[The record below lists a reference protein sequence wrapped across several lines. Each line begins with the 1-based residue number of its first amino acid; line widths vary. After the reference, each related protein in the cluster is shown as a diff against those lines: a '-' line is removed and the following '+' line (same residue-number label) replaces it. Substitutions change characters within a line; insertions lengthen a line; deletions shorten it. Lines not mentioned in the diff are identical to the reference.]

1 MQTKKI
7 LLITAVLGALTIAS
21 CDKDDL
27 PRPTKTFKVTI
38 ENVFETKDYFDSGT
52 TGFLEPGMSES
63 ITFHAGKGHY
73 LSFATMFVQSNDLF
87 YAAAEGGIALYDA
100 SGNPVTGDVTSMIDL
115 WDAGTEVNEE
125 PGTGPNQAPRQSG
138 PDTGMD
144 ENGNVMLVN
153 DAYTYPADED
163 VIKVSLAHD
172 GGAEFTLTIKNVS
185 DEASFATPLAPGVW
199 VIHSM
204 GQTPLFLNGNPAS
217 DGLEDLAEDGD
228 NSILES
234 EFDENSG
241 YVSPFAPGAFSL
253 LNNEPVFKEG
263 MSASATLEALAE
275 DGDPS
280 GFSNVFNTPVG
291 GAAHGPIF
299 PGESYEFTF
308 EAAKGEK
315 LSFATML
322 VQSND
327 LFIGHEGIKI
337 FEDGDYLEGNI
348 TNALKLWDAYTELN
362 EYPGAGNNQAP
373 RQSAPDTGIDESG
386 DVQEVKDGL
395 IKELYRWM
403 NEQGD
408 ILVKENYMPTSFET
422 VKKKRHFYKVPKNRD
437 EKVKVIK

>member
-1 MQTKKI
+1 MFCMVIKIHFTMHTKKI
-7 LLITAVLGALTIAS
+7 LLIVAVLGALTIAS

-27 PRPTKTFKVTI
+27 PRPTRTFKVTI
-38 ENVFETKDYFDSGT
+38 ENIFEGKDYFDSGT
-52 TGFLEPGMSES
+52 TGFLEPGMSET

-87 YAAAEGGIALYDA
+87 YAPPENGLALYDA
-100 SGNPVTGDVTSMIDL
+100 SGDPVTGDVTSMIDL
-115 WDAGTEVNEE
+115 WDAGTEVNEM

-144 ENGNVMLVN
+144 ENGNVVLVN
-153 DAYTYPADED
+153 DGYTYPSDED
-163 VIKVSLAHD
+163 VIMVSLAHD
-172 GGAEFTLTIKNVS
+172 GGTEFTLTIKNVS
-185 DEASFATPLAPGVW
+185 DKGSFATPLAPGVW
-199 VIHSM
+199 VVHSM
-204 GQTPLFLNGNPAS
+204 EQMPLFIDGSPAS
-217 DGLEDLAEDGD
+217 GGLEDLAEDGD
-228 NSILES
+228 NSILTTAL
-234 EFDENSG
+234 DEMSG

-253 LNNEPVFKEG
+253 LNNDPVFKEG
-263 MSASATLEALAE
+263 MSASESLEALAE

-291 GAAHGPIF
+291 GSAPAPIF

-337 FEDGDYLEGNI
+337 FQDGEYLEGNI
-348 TNALKLWDAYTELN
+348 TSMLKLWDAFTELN

-373 RQSAPDTGIDESG
+373 RQDGLDTGTDESG
-386 DVQEVKDGL
+386 DVQEVNDGFSYPPVDQM
-395 IKELYRWM
+395 IKVTIAQM
-403 NEQGD
+403 
-408 ILVKENYMPTSFET
+408 
-422 VKKKRHFYKVPKNRD
+422 
-437 EKVKVIK
+437 